1 MVLSWDGTLESLEM
15 LKNSQLWGLEIL
27 AGGSAVRLGL
37 GSTLGLTVQAR
48 KVRG

>member
-27 AGGSAVRLGL
+27 AGGSAVLGRVWEAPL
-37 GSTLGLTVQAR
+37 G
-48 KVRG
+48 